1 MASTY
6 SDLKIELI
14 GTGDQSGTWGLTTNT
29 NLGTALQEA
38 ITGYGNPSYTTD
50 ANLTLGYT
58 DTNTTQTFRNL
69 VLNVTS
75 TVSLTATRELVIPAI
90 AKQYY
95 IWNNTTG
102 GQSITVK
109 TAIGAGVTVPNGKKM
124 VVFSNAVN
132 TFEPIDRI
140 GSLSVGNL
148 TVSTPL
154 TVSDGGTGNNTL
166 TAGGIL
172 KGAGTSAIAIAT
184 AGTDYVAPGT
194 ATTFTAKQTF
204 NGSTSVLAAA
214 LKNIAEPATISATA
228 ATGTINFDITTQSIL
243 YYTTNASANW
253 TVNFRASSGTA
264 LNTAMAVGDV
274 ITAVFMAQQ
283 GSTAYL
289 NTVVQVDGSTVV
301 PRWQGGAAPV
311 AGNPNAIDIYTFTII
326 KTAAATFTILMS
338 QTAFL

>member
-14 GTGDQSGTWGLTTNT
+14 GTGDQSGTWGSTTNT
-29 NLGTALQEA
+29 NLGTAIEQA
-38 ITGYGNPSYTTD
+38 ITGYGNPDYTTD

-58 DTNTTQTFRNL
+58 DTNATQVFRNL
-69 VLNVTS
+69 VLDVTS
-75 TVSLTATRELVIPAI
+75 TVSLSATRELVIPSI
-90 AKQYY
+90 TKQYY

-102 GQSITVK
+102 GQTITVK
-109 TAIGAGVTVPNGKKM
+109 TAVGSGVDVPNGKKM
-124 VVFSNAVN
+124 VVFSDGTDV
-132 TFEPIDRI
+132 FEPINNFD
-140 GSLSVGNL
+140 SLSLSNPL
-148 TVSTPL
+148 DVSE
-154 TVSDGGTGNNTL
+154 GGTGNNTL
-166 TAGGIL
+166 TAGGVL
-172 KGAGTSAIAIAT
+172 KGAGTSPIAIAT
-184 AGTDYVAPGT
+184 PGTDYVAPGT

-283 GSTAYL
+283 GATAYL

-301 PRWQGGAAPV
+301 PKWQGGTAPTG
-311 AGNPNAIDIYTFTII
+311 GNPNAIDIYTFTII

>member
-14 GTGDQSGTWGLTTNT
+14 GTGDQSGTWGSTTNT
-29 NLGTALQEA
+29 NLGTAIEQA
-38 ITGYGNPSYTTD
+38 ITGYGNPDYTTD

-58 DTNTTQTFRNL
+58 DTNATQVFRNL
-69 VLNVTS
+69 VLDVTS
-75 TVSLTATRELVIPAI
+75 TVSLSATRELVIPSI
-90 AKQYY
+90 TKQYY

-102 GQSITVK
+102 GQTITVK
-109 TAIGAGVTVPNGKKM
+109 TAVGSGVDVPNGKKM
-124 VVFSNAVN
+124 VVFSDGTDV
-132 TFEPIDRI
+132 FEPINNFD
-140 GSLSVGNL
+140 SLSLSNPL
-148 TVSTPL
+148 DVSE
-154 TVSDGGTGNNTL
+154 GGTGNNTL
-166 TAGGIL
+166 TAGGVL
-172 KGAGTSAIAIAT
+172 KGAGTSPIAIAT
-184 AGTDYVAPGT
+184 PGTDYVAPGT

-283 GSTAYL
+283 GATAYL
-289 NTVVQVDGSTVV
+289 NTVVQVDGSTVI
-301 PRWQGGAAPV
+301 PKWQGGTAPTG
-311 AGNPNAIDIYTFTII
+311 GNPNAIDIYTFTII

>member
-6 SDLKIELI
+6 SDLKLELI
-14 GTGDQSGTWGLTTNT
+14 GTGDQSGTWGSTTNI

-38 ITGYGNPSYTTD
+38 ITGYGNPDYTTD

-58 DTNTTQTFRNL
+58 DTNAAQVFRNL

-75 TVSLTATRELVIPAI
+75 TVSLSATRELIIPAI

-102 GQSITVK
+102 GQTITVK
-109 TAIGAGVTVPNGKKM
+109 TAVGSGVDVPNGKKM
-124 VVFSNAVN
+124 VVFSDGTDV
-132 TFEPIDRI
+132 FEPINNFD
-140 GSLSVGNL
+140 SLSLSNPLG
-148 TVSTPL
+148 VSE
-154 TVSDGGTGNNTL
+154 GGTGNNTL

-184 AGTDYVAPGT
+184 VGTDYVAPGT

-214 LKNIAEPATISATA
+214 LKNIVEPATVSATA
-228 ATGTINFDITTQSIL
+228 ATGTIQFDVTTQSVL
-243 YYTTNASANW
+243 YYTTNASTNW
-253 TVNFRASSGTA
+253 TVNFRASSGTS

-274 ITAVFMAQQ
+274 ITVAFLVTN
-283 GSTAYL
+283 GSPAYY
-289 NTVVQVDGSTVV
+289 NNEVRVDNSIVT
-301 PRWQGGAAPV
+301 PKWQGGTAPTS
-311 AGNPNAIDIYTFTII
+311 GNASSIDVYTYTIV
-326 KTAAATFTILMS
+326 KTAGATFTVFAS
-338 QTAFL
+338 QTRFA